1 MELREWL
8 IILGLALVSLIVVDG
23 ARRLQRQRRV
33 PQLDQAGK
41 DLPAVKPE
49 ELSDEAK
56 EAEINWELPNGG
68 ARVVKP
74 ADYSG
79 LGQKPKLKRQDHPGP
94 SKVLSDFRR
103 SFAQSVT
110 ANAKSFTSKSSKPA
124 VAQAAAANGETA
136 KRSEPPKAAPSR
148 AEPSMSPSPVST
160 PVAHSA
166 MPEAASAASRE
177 AAHSEPRREP
187 SLFAGEPTSQHEAV
201 APEATVPE
209 SPVSEAT
216 APETTV
222 LTVSEATA
230 PEATAPEAI
239 ASKAIASESTVSE
252 AKTPESLV
260 SEETAAPEAVA
271 PEAIAVASAAPVPVE
286 SAIQQ
291 QPSPETAAPT
301 VSEPAV
307 EPVSTTPAAEDDH
320 KATAAAVAESV
331 EPVLSATDTPES
343 TPLSAVEPEPD
354 AEPVLRA
361 EPEDAVFAK
370 SSETP
375 RRRQLR
381 SDIAGDV
388 DELDD
393 DEVDRYRLVDFEG
406 IGRSFKRRI
415 IERRKQKAIKKA
427 EKAKRAEALAKQKAE
442 RKALEAEQRRVAKE
456 AAEAEKAR
464 IAQEKAQAREL
475 AATDAAAKRTSRGKA
490 PALDSYDD
498 ADRYA
503 APAAAR
509 GAYDAGASHHDDRY
523 AAYDAGRTDAADYD
537 DAYAEFD
544 GAYEEPAYEARESVV
559 RAHPTLEKA
568 LRHDVNGEHARET
581 LADAE
586 EMIVISV
593 LSRDPEGFDGSKLLE
608 LMMACGLRYSRTMG
622 VFHRFETE
630 SAESELQFSMVNVLK
645 PGTFP
650 IEEMDEFV
658 TPGITFLMPLPGALD
673 SAAAFEAM
681 VETAMVVVRHMGG
694 ELKDENRSVMTA
706 QTIEFARQRVREFE
720 RRHRLHRQLQAR

>member
-160 PVAHSA
+160 PVAHSV

-201 APEATVPE
+201 APEATV
-209 SPVSEAT
+209 S
-216 APETTV
+216 
-222 LTVSEATA
+222 TVS
-230 PEATAPEAI
+230 EATAPEAI
-239 ASKAIASESTVSE
+239 ASKAIVSESTVSE

-307 EPVSTTPAAEDDH
+307 EPVSTTPAAEDEH
-320 KATAAAVAESV
+320 QATAAAAAESV
-331 EPVLSATDTPES
+331 EPDLSATDTPES
-343 TPLSAVEPEPD
+343 TPLSAVELEPD

-388 DELDD
+388 EELDD

-509 GAYDAGASHHDDRY
+509 GAYDDAASHHDDRY

>member
-23 ARRLQRQRRV
+23 VRRLQRQRRV

-49 ELSDEAK
+49 ELSDEAR

-79 LGQKPKLKRQDHPGP
+79 LGQKPKLKRQEHPGP

-160 PVAHSA
+160 PVAHSV

-201 APEATVPE
+201 APEATV
-209 SPVSEAT
+209 S
-216 APETTV
+216 
-222 LTVSEATA
+222 TVS
-230 PEATAPEAI
+230 EATAPEAI
-239 ASKAIASESTVSE
+239 ASKAIVSESTVSE

-307 EPVSTTPAAEDDH
+307 EPVSTTPAAEDEH
-320 KATAAAVAESV
+320 QATAAAAAESV

-509 GAYDAGASHHDDRY
+509 GAYDDAASHHDDRY

>member
-94 SKVLSDFRR
+94 SKVLSEFRR

-124 VAQAAAANGETA
+124 VAQSAAANGETA

-160 PVAHSA
+160 PVANSV

-201 APEATVPE
+201 TPEATV
-209 SPVSEAT
+209 S
-216 APETTV
+216 
-222 LTVSEATA
+222 
-230 PEATAPEAI
+230 EAI
-239 ASKAIASESTVSE
+239 ASK

-260 SEETAAPEAVA
+260 SEETAAPEA
-271 PEAIAVASAAPVPVE
+271 EASETIAVASAAPVPVE
-286 SAIQQ
+286 SAVQQ

-307 EPVSTTPAAEDDH
+307 EPVSTAAAAEDDH
-320 KATAAAVAESV
+320 KATADAAAESV
-331 EPVLSATDTPES
+331 ESVLSATDTPES

-509 GAYDAGASHHDDRY
+509 GAYDDAASHHDDRY

-593 LSRDPEGFDGSKLLE
+593 LSRDLEGFDGSKLLE

>member
-160 PVAHSA
+160 PVAHSV

-201 APEATVPE
+201 APEATV
-209 SPVSEAT
+209 S
-216 APETTV
+216 
-222 LTVSEATA
+222 TVS
-230 PEATAPEAI
+230 EATAPEAI
-239 ASKAIASESTVSE
+239 ASKAIVSESTVSE

-307 EPVSTTPAAEDDH
+307 EPVSTTPAAEDEH
-320 KATAAAVAESV
+320 QATAAAAAESV
-331 EPVLSATDTPES
+331 EPDLSATDTPES
-343 TPLSAVEPEPD
+343 TPLSAVELEPD

-509 GAYDAGASHHDDRY
+509 GAYDDAASHHDDRY